1 VKHELIMASTYL
13 EKEMDAEM
21 KELEEDEDLKDSDDE
36 LESDSDNDEGEE
48 LDEDPELQKKII
60 DLETEIQNNPYN
72 YSAYI
77 ELVTLLR
84 KTDDFEKLRSC
95 RKKFSEFYPLTGELW
110 LEWISDE
117 QKIASTEEDKRM
129 VENLFKKGVEDYLSV
144 DLWLEFCQY
153 SIGGIGTKE
162 GIVKARDVHEQA
174 ITACGLHVAKGALI
188 WEAYREFESA
198 LLSMMAPSG
207 SEEIQTNY
215 AEQNKRVLNLYKRQL
230 RQPLLGM
237 EDTFT
242 EYKAFAKDE
251 TDNNVVSD
259 YHKAKEKLK
268 SREPFEEKLLEE
280 ENSIEH
286 YQEYVDFELK
296 LKDPPRIQII
306 YERAVAAHCLE
317 SSFWLQ
323 YLSYLDS
330 NIKIS
335 NVSLP
340 VFERAV
346 RNVPWSVEIWCDYL
360 RSLER
365 YEQPHSKALSVFEQA
380 LSAGFGE
387 PGAYLELW
395 LCFIDYT
402 RRRTVWSEDIT
413 ETMSDLR
420 TVFERA
426 NTHLAKCGGDPEF
439 EVSKYCANLEAD
451 QFGSMENAR
460 KLWAEITNSHPFKA
474 SVWMEY
480 VQLEKT
486 FGDKKHLRKAYQ
498 RALEKTYD
506 EPQLVINSYT
516 QFEREEG
523 SLEAFEYCRK
533 LCKIKIEKVTAN
545 KSKHNDK
552 KSAEEKLRIE
562 KIEKKKEKDKQHRR
576 EKRQQISA
584 EKLSVGKTTLNG
596 NDNNVFLK
604 PEVPELSEKKT
615 NKVIALPSEFTGVK
629 QSIPPPPGFTEN
641 KKRSIAPPPGFKE
654 PLPKKQ
660 KTDDFDNLPAE
671 EQRKLRTVFLS
682 NLDFSVTDDQ
692 IKDIMSSSGV
702 ILDVRLVKK
711 PNGQSKGFAFVEFE
725 KYAEAL
731 EALKRDNELVDQRP
745 MYISVCDPEK
755 KTKVFKY
762 DTGLEKNKLFVRG
775 LDPEVTRKDLTEVF
789 EKFGKLLDVR
799 LSTYRNGHSKGIAF
813 VDFEDEVCAAKALLK
828 TDNMK
833 IKTKEIKVALSNP
846 PKRKEETQSS
856 KDVKS
861 LGGTEATEFGPR
873 GKGRTQV
880 LFTPRSISIPSKP
893 ASKLESVKF
902 VKPGGGG
909 NQGAASAQ
917 QSEENGVNSKSNE
930 DFRKMLLK

>member
-1 VKHELIMASTYL
+1 MASTYL

-36 LESDSDNDEGEE
+36 MESGSDNDEGEDFE
-48 LDEDPELQKKII
+48 EDPELKKKIT
-60 DLETEIQNNPYN
+60 DFETEIQNNPYN
-72 YSAYI
+72 YSAYM

-95 RKKFSEFYPLTGELW
+95 REKFNEFYPLTAELW

-129 VENLFKKGVEDYLSV
+129 VENLFEKGVKDYLSV

-153 SIGGIGTKE
+153 SIGGIGSKE
-162 GIVKARDVHEQA
+162 GIVKARDIHEKA

-198 LLSMMAPSG
+198 LLSMMASSG
-207 SEEIQTNY
+207 SEEIEKNY
-215 AEQNKRVLNLYKRQL
+215 AEQNKRVLNLFKRQL

-242 EYKAFAKDE
+242 EYKEFAKDE
-251 TDNNVVSD
+251 ADNNVVSD

-268 SREPFEEKLLEE
+268 MRESLEGKILEE
-280 ENSIEH
+280 ENSLEN
-286 YQEYVDFELK
+286 YQEYINFELK
-296 LKDPPRIQII
+296 EKDPPRIQII
-306 YERAVAAHCLE
+306 FERAIAAHCLE
-317 SSFWLQ
+317 SSLWLQ

-335 NVSLP
+335 DVSLP

-365 YEQPHSKALSVFEQA
+365 YEQPHSEALAVFEQA
-380 LSAGFGE
+380 LSAGFGQ
-387 PGAYLELW
+387 PGSYLELW
-395 LCFIDYT
+395 LCFIDYM

-413 ETMSDLR
+413 ESMSDLR

-426 NTHLAKCGGDPEF
+426 NAHLAKCGGDPEF

-474 SVWMEY
+474 AVWMEY

-498 RALEKTYD
+498 RALEKTHD
-506 EPQLVINSYT
+506 EPQILVKSYT

-523 SLEAFEYCRK
+523 SLEAFEQCRK
-533 LCKIKIEKVTAN
+533 LCKIKMGKVAAN
-545 KSKHNDK
+545 KAKANDK
-552 KSAEEKLRIE
+552 KSVEEQVRNE
-562 KIEKKKEKDKQHRR
+562 KIDKKKEKDKQHRR
-576 EKRQQISA
+576 EKRHQISA
-584 EKLSVGKTTLNG
+584 EKQSLGKNALNG
-596 NDNNVFLK
+596 DNVFLK
-604 PEVPELSEKKT
+604 PEVPELPENKK
-615 NKVIALPSEFTGVK
+615 KVAPPPGFPGGK
-629 QSIPPPPGFTEN
+629 QSVPPPPGFTEN

-660 KTDDFDNLPAE
+660 KTDDFDNLPAD

-692 IKDIMSSSGV
+692 IKDIMRSSGV

-711 PNGQSKGFAFVEFE
+711 PNGQSKGFAFVEYE

-731 EALKRDNELVDQRP
+731 EALKRDNELIDQRP

-813 VDFEDEVCAAKALLK
+813 VDFEDEVCAATALLK

-846 PKRKEETQSS
+846 PKRKEEAQSS

-873 GKGRTQV
+873 GKGRSQV
-880 LFTPRSISIPSKP
+880 SFTPRSISIPPKP
-893 ASKLESVKF
+893 ASKLEPMKF
-902 VKPGGGG
+902 VKPGG
-909 NQGAASAQ
+909 NLDAANAQ
-917 QSEENGVNSKSNE
+917 QAEGNGVNPSKSNE